1 MGYKIAIDGPA
12 GSGKGFVASTVAKKL
27 GYLCIDT
34 GAMYRAFAL
43 YVSRNKIDI
52 NDEEKINEALSKIDL
67 ELVYDENKNLKVILN
82 HEDVSDSIR
91 TEQIGVLS
99 AVVSALPS
107 VREVMTKIQRE
118 MAGKNN
124 IVMEGRDIGSVVF
137 PDAEVKIFLTASR
150 EERAKRRHLDL
161 LAKGRKTTYSEVLA
175 SIAKRDE
182 LDTTKKISPLIKT
195 EDMIEVDTTF
205 LTKDEVI
212 DKVLQIVNK
221 KGIA

>member
-12 GSGKGFVASTVAKKL
+12 GAGKGFVALTIAKKL
-27 GYLCIDT
+27 GCLYIDT
-34 GAMYRAFAL
+34 GAMYRAFGL
-43 YVSRNKIDI
+43 YVSRNNIDI
-52 NDEEKINEALSKIDL
+52 SDEEKINEALSKINL

-82 HEDVSDSIR
+82 NEDVSDIIR
-91 TEQIGVLS
+91 TEQIGVFS
-99 AVVSALPS
+99 AIVSAIPS

-150 EERAKRRHLDL
+150 EERAKRRHLEL
-161 LAKGRKTTYSEVLA
+161 LEKGRKTTYSEVLA

-221 KGIA
+221 KGIV